1 LVPQVP
7 TIAEGGVPGFGREPG
22 FIGLFA
28 PAGTPPAAI
37 KKLTREIREI
47 LAVPEV
53 QARVRSLAVDVAYLD
68 DVAFAEF
75 LSAESAKWK
84 QALRSIGLT
93 N

>member
-1 LVPQVP
+1 M
-7 TIAEGGVPGFGREPG
+7 PGFCREPG
-22 FIGLFA
+22 FICLFA

-37 KKLTREIREI
+37 KKLAREIREI

-75 LSAESAKWK
+75 LAAESAKWK